1 MEKVEGSIY
10 FIHVYI
16 IYTRFFTNRCA
27 VQFEMI
33 SEYMYYLHRLSSV
46 VIYVISYLLKY
57 VTCNFV
63 QFSSCVYF
71 YSGISVNFFV
81 YLKTCK

>member
-1 MEKVEGSIY
+1 MEKVKGYIY
-10 FIHVYI
+10 FMHGYI

-46 VIYVISYLLKY
+46 VKYVISYLLKY
-57 VTCNFV
+57 VTLYNFLHAYTFIRV
-63 QFSSCVYF
+63 FRLTF
-71 YSGISVNFFV
+71 LFI
-81 YLKTCK
+81 